1 MAIYRNVSLSF
12 WEDNKIVDDFTHK
25 DKYFLLYL
33 LTNPHTNLIG
43 CYEISVK
50 QMSNELGLD
59 KSEVEELLTRMEQVH
74 KVILYAE
81 ETKEILIKN
90 WHKYN
95 WTKSEKLLKKVESL
109 IQYIKSEKLRKELEK
124 ILERYRVSIG
134 YPYPRYTSVSVSVS
148 DSDLNINNNININ
161 NLDNS
166 TKLNNLDNK
175 EELIFSNIFSTIEKN
190 FGRTI
195 APLEV
200 DVIKSW
206 IADSISEELIV
217 YAIQISVCNNAC
229 SVKYIDAILQTWKRE
244 KITTIVQAKKEQE
257 NFKEKKNKIENLP
270 DWFDKDVKKDLSTE
284 STKELEDLLED
295 FK

>member
-1 MAIYRNVSLSF
+1 MAIYRTVSLTF
-12 WEDNKIVDDFTHK
+12 WEDNKIVDDFTYK

-43 CYEISVK
+43 CYEVSIR

-95 WTKSEKLLKKVESL
+95 WTKSDKLLKKVEVL
-109 IQYIKSEKLRKELEK
+109 IQYIKNERLKKELEE
-124 ILERYRVSIG
+124 ILKKYRVSIG
-134 YPYPRYTSVSVSVS
+134 YLYPRDTSVTDTV
-148 DSDLNINNNININ
+148 LNINNNINLN
-161 NLDNS
+161 NN
-166 TKLNNLDNK
+166 TKLNILDNK
-175 EELIFSNIFSTIEKN
+175 KELIFNNIFSTIERN

-195 APLEV
+195 APLEC

-206 IADSISEELIV
+206 VDNNISEELIV
-217 YAIQISVCNNAC
+217 YATQIAVCNNAC
-229 SVKYIDAILQTWKRE
+229 SVKYIDRILEDWQRK
-244 KITTIVQAKKEQE
+244 KITTLEQAQKANEKFKNKKESKTDEREKWE
-257 NFKEKKNKIENLP
+257 NGETGF
-270 DWFDKDVKKDLSTE
+270 
-284 STKELEDLLED
+284 
-295 FK
+295 

>member
-1 MAIYRNVSLSF
+1 MAIYRNVALSF
-12 WEDNKIVDDFTHK
+12 WEDNKIVDDFTYK

-74 KVILYAE
+74 QVIFYAG
-81 ETKEILIKN
+81 ETKEVLIKN

-109 IQYIKSEKLRKELEK
+109 TKYIKSKKLRNYMEE
-124 ILERYRVSIG
+124 ILKKYMVSIG
-134 YPYPRYTSVSVSVS
+134 YQYTMDTSVSVSVSVS

-195 APLEV
+195 APLEK
-200 DVIKSW
+200 DVIKTW
-206 IADSISEELIV
+206 IDDNISEELIV
-217 YAIQISVCNNAC
+217 YAIQIAVCNNAC
-229 SVKYIDAILQTWKRE
+229 SIKYVDTILYSWKRKNILTLE
-244 KITTIVQAKKEQE
+244 QAKKEND
-257 NFKEKKNKIENLP
+257 NFKNKKEVKNDERKNWEN
-270 DWFDKDVKKDLSTE
+270 E
-284 STKELEDLLED
+284 
-295 FK
+295 

>member
-12 WEDNKIVDDFTHK
+12 WEDNKIVDDFTYK

-109 IQYIKSEKLRKELEK
+109 TKYIKSKKLRSYMEE
-124 ILERYRVSIG
+124 ILKKYMVSIG
-134 YPYPRYTSVSVSVS
+134 YPYTMDTSVSVSVS

-195 APLEV
+195 APLEC

-206 IADSISEELIV
+206 VDNNISEELIV
-217 YAIQISVCNNAC
+217 YATQIAVCNNAC
-229 SVKYIDAILQTWKRE
+229 SIKYIDRILEGWQRK
-244 KITTIVQAKKEQE
+244 KITTLELAKKE
-257 NFKEKKNKIENLP
+257 NEKFKNKKESKTDEREKWEN
-270 DWFDKDVKKDLSTE
+270 E
-284 STKELEDLLED
+284 
-295 FK
+295 

>member
-12 WEDNKIVDDFTHK
+12 WEDNKIVDNFTYK

-43 CYEISVK
+43 CYEVSIR

-109 IQYIKSEKLRKELEK
+109 TQYIKSEKLRKELEK

-195 APLEV
+195 APLEC

-206 IADSISEELIV
+206 VDNNISEELIV
-217 YAIQISVCNNAC
+217 YATQIAVCNNAC
-229 SVKYIDAILQTWKRE
+229 SLKYIDRILEDWQRK
-244 KITTIVQAKKEQE
+244 KITTLEQAKKA
-257 NFKEKKNKIENLP
+257 NEKFKNK
-270 DWFDKDVKKDLSTE
+270 
-284 STKELEDLLED
+284 KELKTDERE
-295 FK
+295 KWENE

>member
-12 WEDNKIVDDFTHK
+12 WEDNKVVDNFTYK

-43 CYEISVK
+43 CYEVSIR
-50 QMSNELGLD
+50 QMSNELELD

-195 APLEV
+195 APLEC

-206 IADSISEELIV
+206 VDNNISEELIV
-217 YAIQISVCNNAC
+217 YATQIAVCNNAC
-229 SVKYIDAILQTWKRE
+229 SVKYIDRILEDWQRK
-244 KITTIVQAKKEQE
+244 KITTLEQAKKA
-257 NFKEKKNKIENLP
+257 NEKFKNKKEVKSDEREKWEN
-270 DWFDKDVKKDLSTE
+270 E
-284 STKELEDLLED
+284 
-295 FK
+295 

>member
-1 MAIYRNVSLSF
+1 MAIYRTVSLTF
-12 WEDNKIVDDFTHK
+12 WEDNKIVDDFTYK

-43 CYEISVK
+43 CYEVSIR

-95 WTKSEKLLKKVESL
+95 WTKSDKLLKKVEAL
-109 IQYIKSEKLRKELEK
+109 IEYIKNERLKKELEE
-124 ILERYRVSIG
+124 ILKKYRVSIG
-134 YPYPRYTSVSVSVS
+134 YVYPIDTSVTDPV
-148 DSDLNINNNININ
+148 LNINNNINLN
-161 NLDNS
+161 NNTKLNILNS
-166 TKLNNLDNK
+166 NTKLNNLDNK
-175 EELIFSNIFSTIEKN
+175 KQLIFNNIFSTIERN

-195 APLEV
+195 APLEC

-206 IADSISEELIV
+206 VDNNISEELIV
-217 YAIQISVCNNAC
+217 YATQIAVCNNAC
-229 SVKYIDAILQTWKRE
+229 SIKYIERILEGWQKK
-244 KITTIVQAKKEQE
+244 KITTLELAKEENQKFMNKKESKNDEREKSE
-257 NFKEKKNKIENLP
+257 NE
-270 DWFDKDVKKDLSTE
+270 
-284 STKELEDLLED
+284 
-295 FK
+295 

>member
-12 WEDNKIVDDFTHK
+12 WEDNKIVDDFTYK

-74 KVILYAE
+74 QVIFYAG
-81 ETKEILIKN
+81 ETKEVLIKN

-109 IQYIKSEKLRKELEK
+109 TKYIKSKKLRNYMEE
-124 ILERYRVSIG
+124 ILKKYMVSIG
-134 YPYPRYTSVSVSVS
+134 YPYTMDTSVSVSVTVS
-148 DSDLNINNNININ
+148 DTDINNNININ

-195 APLEV
+195 APLEC

-206 IADSISEELIV
+206 VDNNISEELIV
-217 YAIQISVCNNAC
+217 YAIQIAV
-229 SVKYIDAILQTWKRE
+229 
-244 KITTIVQAKKEQE
+244 
-257 NFKEKKNKIENLP
+257 
-270 DWFDKDVKKDLSTE
+270 
-284 STKELEDLLED
+284 
-295 FK
+295 

>member
-12 WEDNKIVDDFTHK
+12 WEDNKVVDNFTYK

-43 CYEISVK
+43 CYEVSIR
-50 QMSNELGLD
+50 QMSNELELD

-148 DSDLNINNNININ
+148 DSDLNINNNIETIIKH
-161 NLDNS
+161 LI
-166 TKLNNLDNK
+166 TLKIIGILLFKLIL
-175 EELIFSNIFSTIEKN
+175 LIFGFSLAKIEKFNFIFCASPLNCKEIYFDFSTLFDISLD
-190 FGRTI
+190 GR
-195 APLEV
+195 
-200 DVIKSW
+200 DVYSSLPSSVASIVKSY
-206 IADSISEELIV
+206 LHG
-217 YAIQISVCNNAC
+217 
-229 SVKYIDAILQTWKRE
+229 
-244 KITTIVQAKKEQE
+244 
-257 NFKEKKNKIENLP
+257 
-270 DWFDKDVKKDLSTE
+270 
-284 STKELEDLLED
+284 
-295 FK
+295 

>member
-1 MAIYRNVSLSF
+1 MAIYRNVALSF
-12 WEDNKIVDDFTHK
+12 WEDNKIVDDFTYK

-74 KVILYAE
+74 QVIFYAG
-81 ETKEILIKN
+81 ETKEVLIKN

-109 IQYIKSEKLRKELEK
+109 TKYIKSKKLRNYMEE
-124 ILERYRVSIG
+124 ILKKYMVSIG
-134 YPYPRYTSVSVSVS
+134 YPYSRYTSVSVSVS

-195 APLEV
+195 APLEC

-206 IADSISEELIV
+206 VDNNISEELIV
-217 YAIQISVCNNAC
+217 YATQIAVCNNAC
-229 SVKYIDAILQTWKRE
+229 SIKYIDRILEGWQRK
-244 KITTIVQAKKEQE
+244 KITTLELAKKENEKFNNKKESKTDEREKWE
-257 NFKEKKNKIENLP
+257 NE
-270 DWFDKDVKKDLSTE
+270 
-284 STKELEDLLED
+284 
-295 FK
+295 

>member
-1 MAIYRNVSLSF
+1 MAIYRTVSLTF
-12 WEDNKIVDDFTHK
+12 WEDNKIVDDFTYK

-43 CYEISVK
+43 CYEVSIR

-95 WTKSEKLLKKVESL
+95 WTKSDKLLKKVEAL
-109 IQYIKSEKLRKELEK
+109 IEYIKNERLKKELEE
-124 ILERYRVSIG
+124 ILKKYRVSIG
-134 YPYPRYTSVSVSVS
+134 YVYPIDTSVTDPV
-148 DSDLNINNNININ
+148 LNINNNINLN
-161 NLDNS
+161 NNTKLNILNS
-166 TKLNNLDNK
+166 NTKLNNLDNK
-175 EELIFSNIFSTIEKN
+175 KQLIFNNIFSTIERN

-195 APLEV
+195 APLEC

-206 IADSISEELIV
+206 VDNNISEELIV
-217 YAIQISVCNNAC
+217 YATQIAVCNNAC
-229 SVKYIDAILQTWKRE
+229 SIKYIERILEGWQKK
-244 KITTIVQAKKEQE
+244 KITTLELVKEENQKFMNKKESKNDEREKWE
-257 NFKEKKNKIENLP
+257 NE
-270 DWFDKDVKKDLSTE
+270 
-284 STKELEDLLED
+284 
-295 FK
+295 

>member
-12 WEDNKIVDDFTHK
+12 WEDNKIVDDFTYK

-74 KVILYAE
+74 QVIFYAG
-81 ETKEILIKN
+81 ETKEVLIKN

-109 IQYIKSEKLRKELEK
+109 TKYIKSKKLRNYMEE
-124 ILERYRVSIG
+124 ILKKYMVSIG
-134 YPYPRYTSVSVSVS
+134 YPYTMDTSVSVSVS

-195 APLEV
+195 APLEK
-200 DVIKSW
+200 DVIKTW
-206 IADSISEELIV
+206 IDDNISEELIV
-217 YAIQISVCNNAC
+217 YAIQIAVCNNAC
-229 SVKYIDAILQTWKRE
+229 SIKYVDTILYSWKRKNILTLE
-244 KITTIVQAKKEQE
+244 QAKKEND
-257 NFKEKKNKIENLP
+257 NFKNKKEVKNDERKNWEN
-270 DWFDKDVKKDLSTE
+270 E
-284 STKELEDLLED
+284 
-295 FK
+295 

>member
-1 MAIYRNVSLSF
+1 MAIYRTVSLTF
-12 WEDNKIVDDFTHK
+12 WEDNKIVDDFTYK

-43 CYEISVK
+43 CYEVSIR

-95 WTKSEKLLKKVESL
+95 WTKSDKLLKKVEAL
-109 IQYIKSEKLRKELEK
+109 IEYIKNERLKKELEE
-124 ILERYRVSIG
+124 ILKKYRVSIG
-134 YPYPRYTSVSVSVS
+134 YVYPIDTSVTDPV
-148 DSDLNINNNININ
+148 LNINNNINLN
-161 NLDNS
+161 NNTKLNILNS
-166 TKLNNLDNK
+166 NTKLNNLDNK
-175 EELIFSNIFSTIEKN
+175 KQLIFNNIFSTIERN

-195 APLEV
+195 APLEC

-206 IADSISEELIV
+206 VDNNISEELIV
-217 YAIQISVCNNAC
+217 YATQIAVCNNAC
-229 SVKYIDAILQTWKRE
+229 SIKYIERILEGWQKK
-244 KITTIVQAKKEQE
+244 KITTLELAKEENQKFMNKKESKNDEREKWE
-257 NFKEKKNKIENLP
+257 NE
-270 DWFDKDVKKDLSTE
+270 
-284 STKELEDLLED
+284 
-295 FK
+295 

>member
-12 WEDNKIVDDFTHK
+12 WEDNKVVDNFTYK

-43 CYEISVK
+43 CYEVSIR
-50 QMSNELGLD
+50 QMSNELELD

-195 APLEV
+195 ASLEC

-206 IADSISEELIV
+206 VDNNISEELIV
-217 YAIQISVCNNAC
+217 YATQIAVCNNAC
-229 SVKYIDAILQTWKRE
+229 SVKYIDRILEDWQRK
-244 KITTIVQAKKEQE
+244 KITTLEQAKKA
-257 NFKEKKNKIENLP
+257 NEKFKNKKEVKSDEREKWEN
-270 DWFDKDVKKDLSTE
+270 E
-284 STKELEDLLED
+284 
-295 FK
+295 

>member
-12 WEDNKIVDDFTHK
+12 WEDNKIVDNFTYK

-43 CYEISVK
+43 CYEVSIR

-109 IQYIKSEKLRKELEK
+109 TQYIKSEKLRKELEK

-148 DSDLNINNNININ
+148 DPDLNINNNININ

-195 APLEV
+195 APLEC

-206 IADSISEELIV
+206 VDNNISEELIV
-217 YAIQISVCNNAC
+217 YATQIAVCNNAC
-229 SVKYIDAILQTWKRE
+229 SVKYIDRILEDWQRK
-244 KITTIVQAKKEQE
+244 KITTLEQAKKA
-257 NFKEKKNKIENLP
+257 NEKFKNK
-270 DWFDKDVKKDLSTE
+270 
-284 STKELEDLLED
+284 KELKTDERE
-295 FK
+295 KWENE

>member
-12 WEDNKIVDDFTHK
+12 WEDNKIVDNFTYK

-43 CYEISVK
+43 CYEVSIR

-148 DSDLNINNNININ
+148 VSDPDLNI
-161 NLDNS
+161 
-166 TKLNNLDNK
+166 NNLDNK

-195 APLEV
+195 APLEC

-206 IADSISEELIV
+206 VDNNISEELIV
-217 YAIQISVCNNAC
+217 YATQIAVCNNAC
-229 SVKYIDAILQTWKRE
+229 SVKYIDRILEDWQRK
-244 KITTIVQAKKEQE
+244 KITTLEQAKKA
-257 NFKEKKNKIENLP
+257 NEKFKNK
-270 DWFDKDVKKDLSTE
+270 
-284 STKELEDLLED
+284 KELKTDERE
-295 FK
+295 KWENE

>member
-1 MAIYRNVSLSF
+1 MAIYRNVALSF
-12 WEDNKIVDDFTHK
+12 WEDNKIVDDFTYK

-74 KVILYAE
+74 QVIFYAG
-81 ETKEILIKN
+81 ETKEVLIKN

-109 IQYIKSEKLRKELEK
+109 TKYIKSKKLRNYMEE
-124 ILERYRVSIG
+124 ILKKYMVSIG
-134 YPYPRYTSVSVSVS
+134 YPYTMDTSVSVSVS

-195 APLEV
+195 APLEC

-206 IADSISEELIV
+206 VDNNISEELIV
-217 YAIQISVCNNAC
+217 YATQIAVCNNAC
-229 SVKYIDAILQTWKRE
+229 SIKYIDRILEGWQRK
-244 KITTIVQAKKEQE
+244 KITTLELAKKE
-257 NFKEKKNKIENLP
+257 NEKFKNKKESKTDEREKWEN
-270 DWFDKDVKKDLSTE
+270 E
-284 STKELEDLLED
+284 
-295 FK
+295 

>member
-12 WEDNKIVDDFTHK
+12 WEDNKIVDNFTYK

-43 CYEISVK
+43 CYEVSIR

-109 IQYIKSEKLRKELEK
+109 TQYIKSEKLRKELEK

-134 YPYPRYTSVSVSVS
+134 YPYPRYTSVSVS

-195 APLEV
+195 APLEC

-206 IADSISEELIV
+206 VDNNISEELIV
-217 YAIQISVCNNAC
+217 YATQIAVCNNAC
-229 SVKYIDAILQTWKRE
+229 SVKYIDRILEDWQRK
-244 KITTIVQAKKEQE
+244 KITTLEQAKKA
-257 NFKEKKNKIENLP
+257 NEKFKNK
-270 DWFDKDVKKDLSTE
+270 
-284 STKELEDLLED
+284 KELKTDERE
-295 FK
+295 KWENE

>member
-12 WEDNKIVDDFTHK
+12 WEDNKVVDNFTYK

-43 CYEISVK
+43 CYEVSIR
-50 QMSNELGLD
+50 QMSNELELD

-195 APLEV
+195 APLEC

-206 IADSISEELIV
+206 VDNNISEELIV
-217 YAIQISVCNNAC
+217 YATQIAVCNNAC
-229 SVKYIDAILQTWKRE
+229 SIKYIDRILEDWQRK
-244 KITTIVQAKKEQE
+244 KITTLEQAKKA
-257 NFKEKKNKIENLP
+257 NEKFKNKKEVKSDEREKWEN
-270 DWFDKDVKKDLSTE
+270 E
-284 STKELEDLLED
+284 
-295 FK
+295 

>member
-12 WEDNKIVDDFTHK
+12 WEDNKIVDDFTYK

-74 KVILYAE
+74 QVIFYAG

-109 IQYIKSEKLRKELEK
+109 TKYIKSKKLRNYMEE
-124 ILERYRVSIG
+124 ILKKYMVSIG

-195 APLEV
+195 APLEC

-206 IADSISEELIV
+206 VDNNISEELIV
-217 YAIQISVCNNAC
+217 YATQIAVCNNAC
-229 SVKYIDAILQTWKRE
+229 SIKYIDRILEGWQRK
-244 KITTIVQAKKEQE
+244 KITTLELAKKE
-257 NFKEKKNKIENLP
+257 NEKFKNKKESKTDEREKWEN
-270 DWFDKDVKKDLSTE
+270 E
-284 STKELEDLLED
+284 
-295 FK
+295 

>member
-12 WEDNKIVDDFTHK
+12 WEDNKVVDNFTYK

-43 CYEISVK
+43 CYEVSIR
-50 QMSNELGLD
+50 QMSNELELD

-90 WHKYN
+90 WYKYN

-195 APLEV
+195 APLEC

-206 IADSISEELIV
+206 VDNNISEELIV
-217 YAIQISVCNNAC
+217 YATQIAVCNNAC
-229 SVKYIDAILQTWKRE
+229 SINYIDRI
-244 KITTIVQAKKEQE
+244 
-257 NFKEKKNKIENLP
+257 
-270 DWFDKDVKKDLSTE
+270 
-284 STKELEDLLED
+284 
-295 FK
+295 

>member
-12 WEDNKIVDDFTHK
+12 WEDNKIVDNFTYK

-43 CYEISVK
+43 CYEVSIR

-148 DSDLNINNNININ
+148 DPDLNI
-161 NLDNS
+161 
-166 TKLNNLDNK
+166 NNLDNK

-195 APLEV
+195 APLEC

-206 IADSISEELIV
+206 VDNNISEELIV
-217 YAIQISVCNNAC
+217 YATQIAVCNNAC
-229 SVKYIDAILQTWKRE
+229 SVKYIDRILEDWQRK
-244 KITTIVQAKKEQE
+244 KITTLEQAKKA
-257 NFKEKKNKIENLP
+257 NEKFKNK
-270 DWFDKDVKKDLSTE
+270 
-284 STKELEDLLED
+284 KELKTDERE
-295 FK
+295 KWENE

>member
-12 WEDNKIVDDFTHK
+12 WEDNKIVDNFTYK

-43 CYEISVK
+43 CYEVSIR

-109 IQYIKSEKLRKELEK
+109 TQYIKSEKLRKELEK

-195 APLEV
+195 APLEC

-206 IADSISEELIV
+206 VDNNISEELIV
-217 YAIQISVCNNAC
+217 YATQIAVCNNAC
-229 SVKYIDAILQTWKRE
+229 SIKYIDRILEGWQRK
-244 KITTIVQAKKEQE
+244 KITTLEQAKKA
-257 NFKEKKNKIENLP
+257 NEKFKNKKESKTDEREKWEN
-270 DWFDKDVKKDLSTE
+270 E
-284 STKELEDLLED
+284 
-295 FK
+295 

>member
-12 WEDNKIVDDFTHK
+12 WEDNKIVDDFTYK

-74 KVILYAE
+74 QVIFYAG
-81 ETKEILIKN
+81 ETKEVLIKN

-109 IQYIKSEKLRKELEK
+109 IKYIKSKKLRNYMEE
-124 ILERYRVSIG
+124 ILKKYMVSIG

-195 APLEV
+195 APLEC

-206 IADSISEELIV
+206 VDNNISEELIV
-217 YAIQISVCNNAC
+217 YATQIAVCNNAC
-229 SVKYIDAILQTWKRE
+229 SIKYIDRILEGWQRK
-244 KITTIVQAKKEQE
+244 KITTLELAKKE
-257 NFKEKKNKIENLP
+257 NEKFKNKKESKTDEREKWEN
-270 DWFDKDVKKDLSTE
+270 E
-284 STKELEDLLED
+284 
-295 FK
+295 

>member
-12 WEDNKIVDDFTHK
+12 WEDNKVVDNFTYK

-43 CYEISVK
+43 CYEVSIR
-50 QMSNELGLD
+50 QMSNELELD

-195 APLEV
+195 APLEC
-200 DVIKSW
+200 DVIKFW
-206 IADSISEELIV
+206 VDNNISEELIV
-217 YAIQISVCNNAC
+217 YATQIAVCNNAC
-229 SVKYIDAILQTWKRE
+229 SVKYIDRILEDWQRK
-244 KITTIVQAKKEQE
+244 KITTLEQAKKA
-257 NFKEKKNKIENLP
+257 NEKFKNKKESKTDEREKWEN
-270 DWFDKDVKKDLSTE
+270 E
-284 STKELEDLLED
+284 
-295 FK
+295 

>member
-1 MAIYRNVSLSF
+1 MAIYRTVSLTF
-12 WEDNKIVDDFTHK
+12 WEDNKIVDDFTYK

-43 CYEISVK
+43 CYEVSIR

-95 WTKSEKLLKKVESL
+95 WTKSDKLLKKVEAL
-109 IQYIKSEKLRKELEK
+109 IEYIKNERLKKELEE
-124 ILERYRVSIG
+124 ILKKYRVSIG
-134 YPYPRYTSVSVSVS
+134 YVYPRDTSVTDSV
-148 DSDLNINNNININ
+148 LNINNNINLN
-161 NLDNS
+161 NNTKLNILNS
-166 TKLNNLDNK
+166 NTKLNNLDNK
-175 EELIFSNIFSTIEKN
+175 KQLIFNNIFSTIERN

-195 APLEV
+195 APLEC

-206 IADSISEELIV
+206 VDNNISEELIV
-217 YAIQISVCNNAC
+217 YATQIAVCNNAC
-229 SVKYIDAILQTWKRE
+229 SIKYIERILEGWQKK
-244 KITTIVQAKKEQE
+244 KITTLELAKEENQKFMNKKESKNDEREKWE
-257 NFKEKKNKIENLP
+257 NE
-270 DWFDKDVKKDLSTE
+270 
-284 STKELEDLLED
+284 
-295 FK
+295 

>member
-12 WEDNKIVDDFTHK
+12 WEDNKVVDNFTYK

-43 CYEISVK
+43 CYEVSIR
-50 QMSNELGLD
+50 QMSNELELD

-134 YPYPRYTSVSVSVS
+134 YPYPRYTSVSVS

-195 APLEV
+195 APLEC

-206 IADSISEELIV
+206 VDNNISEELIV
-217 YAIQISVCNNAC
+217 YATQIAVCNNAC
-229 SVKYIDAILQTWKRE
+229 SIKYIDRILEGWQRK
-244 KITTIVQAKKEQE
+244 KITTLELAKKENEKFNNKKESKTDEREKWE
-257 NFKEKKNKIENLP
+257 NE
-270 DWFDKDVKKDLSTE
+270 
-284 STKELEDLLED
+284 
-295 FK
+295 

>member
-1 MAIYRNVSLSF
+1 MAIYRNVALSF
-12 WEDNKIVDDFTHK
+12 WEDNKIVDDFTYK

-74 KVILYAE
+74 QVIFYAG
-81 ETKEILIKN
+81 ETKEVLIKN

-109 IQYIKSEKLRKELEK
+109 TKYIKSKKLRNYMEE
-124 ILERYRVSIG
+124 ILKKYMVSIG
-134 YPYPRYTSVSVSVS
+134 YPYTMDTSVSVSVSVS

-195 APLEV
+195 APLEC

-206 IADSISEELIV
+206 VDNNISEELIV
-217 YAIQISVCNNAC
+217 YATQIAVCNNAC
-229 SVKYIDAILQTWKRE
+229 SIKYIDRILEGWQRK
-244 KITTIVQAKKEQE
+244 KITTLELAKKE
-257 NFKEKKNKIENLP
+257 NEKFKNKKESKTDEREKWEN
-270 DWFDKDVKKDLSTE
+270 E
-284 STKELEDLLED
+284 
-295 FK
+295 

>member
-12 WEDNKIVDDFTHK
+12 WEDNKVVDNFTYK

-43 CYEISVK
+43 CYEVSIR
-50 QMSNELGLD
+50 QMSNELELD

-195 APLEV
+195 APLEC

-206 IADSISEELIV
+206 VDNNISEELIV
-217 YAIQISVCNNAC
+217 YATQIAVCNNAC
-229 SVKYIDAILQTWKRE
+229 SVKYIDRILEDWQRK
-244 KITTIVQAKKEQE
+244 KIITLEQAKKA
-257 NFKEKKNKIENLP
+257 NEKFKNKKESKTDEREKWEN
-270 DWFDKDVKKDLSTE
+270 E
-284 STKELEDLLED
+284 
-295 FK
+295 

>member
-12 WEDNKIVDDFTHK
+12 WEDNKVVDNFTYK

-43 CYEISVK
+43 CYEVSIR
-50 QMSNELGLD
+50 QMSNELELD
-59 KSEVEELLTRMEQVH
+59 KSEVEELLTRMEHVH

-195 APLEV
+195 APLEY

-206 IADSISEELIV
+206 VDNNISEELIV
-217 YAIQISVCNNAC
+217 YATQIAVCNNAC
-229 SVKYIDAILQTWKRE
+229 SVKYIDRILEDWQRKR
-244 KITTIVQAKKEQE
+244 ITTLEQAKKA
-257 NFKEKKNKIENLP
+257 NEKFKNKKESKTDEREKWEN
-270 DWFDKDVKKDLSTE
+270 E
-284 STKELEDLLED
+284 
-295 FK
+295 

>member
-12 WEDNKIVDDFTHK
+12 WEDNKVVDNFTYK

-43 CYEISVK
+43 CYEVSIR
-50 QMSNELGLD
+50 QMSNELELD

-148 DSDLNINNNININ
+148 DSDLYINNNINI
-161 NLDNS
+161 
-166 TKLNNLDNK
+166 NNLDNK

-195 APLEV
+195 APLEC

-206 IADSISEELIV
+206 VDNNISEELIV
-217 YAIQISVCNNAC
+217 YATQIAVCNNAC
-229 SVKYIDAILQTWKRE
+229 SIKYIDRILEGWQRK
-244 KITTIVQAKKEQE
+244 KITTLELAKKE
-257 NFKEKKNKIENLP
+257 NEKFKNKKESKTDEREKWEN
-270 DWFDKDVKKDLSTE
+270 E
-284 STKELEDLLED
+284 
-295 FK
+295 

>member
-12 WEDNKIVDDFTHK
+12 WEDNKIVDDFTYK

-109 IQYIKSEKLRKELEK
+109 TKYIKSKKLRSYMEE
-124 ILERYRVSIG
+124 ILKKYMVSIG
-134 YPYPRYTSVSVSVS
+134 YPYTMDTSVSVSVS

-161 NLDNS
+161 KLDNS

-195 APLEV
+195 APLEC

-206 IADSISEELIV
+206 VDNNISEELIV
-217 YAIQISVCNNAC
+217 YATQIAVCNNAC
-229 SVKYIDAILQTWKRE
+229 SIKYIDRILEGWQRK
-244 KITTIVQAKKEQE
+244 KITTLELAKKE
-257 NFKEKKNKIENLP
+257 NEKFKNKKESKTDEREKWEN
-270 DWFDKDVKKDLSTE
+270 E
-284 STKELEDLLED
+284 
-295 FK
+295 